1 MTANSNSRRQLK
13 IIVWSIIALA
23 AAATMY
29 GFWYMLERGMT
40 WQVLL
45 VAAVGVITALRSYKR
60 AQASSRR

>member
-1 MTANSNSRRQLK
+1 MTANSTSRRQLK
-13 IIVWSIIALA
+13 IIVWSIVALA
-23 AAATMY
+23 AAATTY
-29 GFWYMLERGMT
+29 GFWYNLERGMT